1 MAIALKALEA
11 QSMHSRARE
20 LDVELR
26 SCVRQQ
32 LALDARIAVLLAEL
46 QQGKLWRQLNCTS
59 LTDYGRKFLGYSS
72 SKTSDLLQIGQR
84 DDLPELLAAMEEGA
98 LGYKAA
104 LEVARV
110 ATPDD
115 VEEWI
120 QEAKDLRLPELRAK
134 ARGDELKERVVLD
147 FPSEQFRTFDSGIEF
162 VRKGSELWDRTEIVA
177 FVFEDFL
184 QRHTSGAESASEE
197 RGAAEA
203 KAPRN
208 ERFRIH
214 LDVCAECGSA
224 SQPTSRGPVEVSSAE
239 LERRACDVEV
249 LDLREGPEARVTRTI
264 PNRVRDL
271 VWGRDRGTCQ
281 VPGCDLRGGVEI
293 HHLDLWWRGHD
304 PERMLVLCD
313 EHHEQVHLGLLQI
326 DSEESGARRFASTD
340 GVALGNAG
348 DRERTPP
355 AGQPDLPPGGQ
366 PELPLGGQSDLP
378 LGGQPDLPL
387 GGQPEVVE
395 LAVAALRK
403 LEMKSREARR
413 WVERALASEGARPWA
428 VGEWVSAA
436 LRLKPGRAA

>member
-1 MAIALKALEA
+1 MNTAIRAHEA
-11 QSMHSRARE
+11 HSAHSRARE
-20 LDVELR
+20 LDSELR

-32 LALDARIAVLLAEL
+32 IALDARIAVLLAEL

-115 VEEWI
+115 VGEWI
-120 QEAKDLRLPELRAK
+120 QEAKDLRLGELRAK
-134 ARGDELKERVVLD
+134 ARGEELKKRVVLD
-147 FPSEQFRTFDSGIEF
+147 FPGEQFRAFDSGIEF
-162 VRKGSELWDRTEIVA
+162 VRKGSDLWDRAEIVA

-184 QRHTSGAESASEE
+184 KRHVSGGSAAEE
-197 RGAAEA
+197 RGEDESESR
-203 KAPRN
+203 APRN

-214 LDVCAECGSA
+214 LNVCAECGSA
-224 SQPTSRGPVEVSSAE
+224 SQQTSRGPVAVSPAE
-239 LERRACDVEV
+239 LEQRACDVEV
-249 LDLREGPEARVTRTI
+249 LDLREGPAGRVTRTI
-264 PNRVRDL
+264 PNRVRNY

-293 HHLDLWWRGHD
+293 HHLDLWWRGHE

-326 DSEESGARRFASTD
+326 WTGEDGVKRFGSTD
-340 GVALGNAG
+340 GLTLGSAG
-348 DRERTPP
+348 DRRRIPLR
-355 AGQPDLPPGGQ
+355 GNLPPGGQ
-366 PELPLGGQSDLP
+366 PGLPLGGDL
-378 LGGQPDLPL
+378 G
-387 GGQPEVVE
+387 E
-395 LAVAALRK
+395 LAVA
-403 LEMKSREARR
+403 
-413 WVERALASEGARPWA
+413 
-428 VGEWVSAA
+428 
-436 LRLKPGRAA
+436 

>member
-1 MAIALKALEA
+1 MNTAIRAHEA
-11 QSMHSRARE
+11 HSAHSRARE
-20 LDVELR
+20 LDSELR

-32 LALDARIAVLLAEL
+32 IALDARIAVLLAEL

-120 QEAKDLRLPELRAK
+120 QEAKDLRLAELRAK
-134 ARGDELKERVVLD
+134 ARGEELKERVVLD
-147 FPSEQFRTFDSGIEF
+147 FLGDQFRAFDSGIEF
-162 VRKGSELWDRTEIVA
+162 VRKGSDLWDRAEIVA

-184 QRHTSGAESASEE
+184 QRHASGGSAEEQGEGESENDS
-197 RGAAEA
+197 R
-203 KAPRN
+203 APRN
-208 ERFRIH
+208 ERFRVH

-224 SQPTSRGPVEVSSAE
+224 SQQTSRGPVEVSPAE
-239 LERRACDVEV
+239 LEQRACDVEV
-249 LDLREGPEARVTRTI
+249 LDLREGPEGRVTRTI
-264 PNRVRDL
+264 PNRVRNY

-293 HHLDLWWRGHD
+293 HHLDLWWRGHE

-326 DSEESGARRFASTD
+326 WTGEDGVKRFGSTD
-340 GVALGNAG
+340 GLALGSAG
-348 DRERTPP
+348 DRRRIPLR
-355 AGQPDLPPGGQ
+355 GNLPPGGQ
-366 PELPLGGQSDLP
+366 PGLPLGGDL
-378 LGGQPDLPL
+378 G
-387 GGQPEVVE
+387 E
-395 LAVAALRK
+395 LAVA
-403 LEMKSREARR
+403 
-413 WVERALASEGARPWA
+413 
-428 VGEWVSAA
+428 
-436 LRLKPGRAA
+436 

>member
-1 MAIALKALEA
+1 MNTAMKAQEA
-11 QSMHSRARE
+11 ESLHSRARE
-20 LDVELR
+20 LDLELR

-32 LALDARIAVLLAEL
+32 IALDARIAVLLAEL

-84 DDLPELLAAMEEGA
+84 DDLPELLAAMEDGA

-120 QEAKDLRLPELRAK
+120 EEAKDLRLAELRAK
-134 ARGDELKERVVLD
+134 ARGEELKERVVLD
-147 FPSEQFRTFDSGIEF
+147 FLSEQFRAFDSGIEF
-162 VRKGSELWDRTEIVA
+162 VRKGSELWDRAEIVA

-184 QRHTSGAESASEE
+184 KRHTSGSVAEE
-197 RGAAEA
+197 RGEGEREER
-203 KAPRN
+203 APRN

-224 SQPTSRGPVEVSSAE
+224 SQQTSRGPVEVSPAE
-239 LERRACDVEV
+239 LEQRACDVEV
-249 LDLREGPEARVTRTI
+249 LDLREGPAGRVTRTI
-264 PNRVRDL
+264 PNRVRNF

-293 HHLDLWWRGHD
+293 HHLDLWWRGHE

-326 DSEESGARRFASTD
+326 WSGEDGVKRFGSTD
-340 GVALGNAG
+340 GVALGSAG
-348 DRERTPP
+348 DRKRIPLGGNSDLP
-355 AGQPDLPPGGQ
+355 AGGNSDLPPGGN
-366 PELPLGGQSDLP
+366 S
-378 LGGQPDLPL
+378 
-387 GGQPEVVE
+387 EVVE

-403 LEMKSREARR
+403 LEMGAGEARR
-413 WVERALASEGARPWA
+413 WVDQALASEAARPWE
-428 VGEWVSAA
+428 VGELVSVA